1 MPISPKRRRAIIAAH
16 GGVCFYCG
24 TADATHVDHIVA
36 QTCGGTSD
44 LGNLIAA
51 CRLCNLQKRC
61 DRLAPNAER
70 AALAKAEA
78 MRPDIIAME
87 DAEKPPRKPV
97 LSVKI
102 NIMLTAEDVRIL
114 EDAMIAERCR
124 SMSAFARQ
132 LILEAMT
139 ARSKP

>member
-1 MPISPKRRRAIIAAH
+1 MAISPKRRQAILAAH
-16 GGVCFYCG
+16 GSVCFYCG

-44 LGNLIAA
+44 LGNLIPA

-61 DRLAPNAER
+61 DRLAPDAER

-78 MRPDIIAME
+78 MRADIIAME

-97 LSVKI
+97 RSVKI
-102 NIMLTAEDVRIL
+102 NIMLTAEDVKQL

-132 LILEAMT
+132 LICESLSRRNPA
-139 ARSKP
+139 